1 MERVRPIV
9 ERIVKHLL
17 SRLLKHA
24 EKVHYV

>member
-1 MERVRPIV
+1 MDRVWPFAERVL
-9 ERIVKHLL
+9 RIVF